1 VSGKDTAGT
10 RLEVH
15 LRRRE
20 RVAQDVAG
28 NLLEIFA
35 LFMADA
41 AGAVQAEARMLPG
54 EQHLG
59 AVAGQKL
66 LVFFFF

>member
-1 VSGKDTAGT
+1 
-10 RLEVH
+10 VH

-28 NLLEIFA
+28 NLLEVFA
-35 LFMADA
+35 LLMADA
-41 AGAVQAEARMLPG
+41 AGAVQAEARMLSA

-66 LVFFFF
+66 LVF